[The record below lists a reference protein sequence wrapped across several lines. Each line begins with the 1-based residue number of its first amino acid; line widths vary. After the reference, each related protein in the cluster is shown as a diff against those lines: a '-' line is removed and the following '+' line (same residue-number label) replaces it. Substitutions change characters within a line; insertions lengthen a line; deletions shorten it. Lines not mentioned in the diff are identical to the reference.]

1 MTAFRKTSINF
12 ANHKLLCT
20 MIIKSILDT
29 DLYKFTTSY
38 AYIKLFPYAMGTFTF
53 IDRDETRYNDEFV
66 RSLRDEVDAMSRI
79 RLTESEIDFML
90 GACRFLPRMDD
101 VEERAIERGAAHTSF
116 SRRLVAFAVD
126 MAVTAVVLAVL
137 RFAFPAADDTAAG
150 HIGLLMGATGI
161 AFMLVPLLTRGQ
173 TVGHR
178 AVGLRVVRPDGT
190 TAPGISYIVRYGLL
204 FWVFLLLPSW
214 VAALFPAAGS
224 PVLHLGDEVSISSAG
239 ISAVLFSVYVTWVVT
254 IAARAV
260 RSAFKHPFV
269 MLNGIISNTRIMSV
283 AQADRLRTARHE
295 ETLAEELHELDIDP
309 LGTDLDDA
317 FDSSFDTTSADEGVD
332 FDPEEQGHI

>member
-1 MTAFRKTSINF
+1 MGLPALR
-12 ANHKLLCT
+12 LCW
-20 MIIKSILDT
+20 
-29 DLYKFTTSY
+29 
-38 AYIKLFPYAMGTFTF
+38 
-53 IDRDETRYNDEFV
+53 
-66 RSLRDEVDAMSRI
+66 
-79 RLTESEIDFML
+79 
-90 GACRFLPRMDD
+90 CRFS
-101 VEERAIERGAAHTSF
+101 RAA
-116 SRRLVAFAVD
+116 RRSA
-126 MAVTAVVLAVL
+126 
-137 RFAFPAADDTAAG
+137 
-150 HIGLLMGATGI
+150 I
-161 AFMLVPLLTRGQ
+161 APWACV
-173 TVGHR
+173 
-178 AVGLRVVRPDGT
+178 VVRPDGT

-239 ISAVLFSVYVTWVVT
+239 ISAVLFSVYVTWMVT
-254 IAARAV
+254 IAVRAV

-269 MLNGIISNTRIMSV
+269 MLNGIITNTRIMSV

-332 FDPEEQGHI
+332 FDPEEQGRI